1 MGTEVSQVATL
12 LWKDVGAGVG
22 PHRHAHKQRRECI
35 REATQSS
42 GRYCSGTL
50 GASEK
55 IKSGFLRKCW
65 FNSRFL
71 CWWVINC
78 GRLSWW
84 DFRN

>member
-1 MGTEVSQVATL
+1 MGTEVSQVAAL

-42 GRYCSGTL
+42 GRYCSVTL

-55 IKSGFLRKCW
+55 KKKRGLGFYTSAGLIPGSCA
-65 FNSRFL
+65 
-71 CWWVINC
+71 
-78 GRLSWW
+78 GG
-84 DFRN
+84 

>member
-22 PHRHAHKQRRECI
+22 PHRHAHKQRGECI

-42 GRYCSGTL
+42 SRYCSATL

-55 IKSGFLRKCW
+55 KSLGFYASAGLIPGSCA
-65 FNSRFL
+65 
-71 CWWVINC
+71 
-78 GRLSWW
+78 GG
-84 DFRN
+84 